1 MRKIVAAIVSSAK
14 KHKEK
19 KQIAAYWREL
29 QELHEERQKNGI
41 QLPNL
46 SERDIRNA
54 QFVGIIGDGTV
65 FVSNDESG
73 ACRTVW
79 ESTYDNRWINGAERL
94 DDFFETTLGLSCFQD
109 ITRKEIIEILK
120 KRNMKFSDTDL
131 FTSKNENNI
140 KKGE

>member
-1 MRKIVAAIVSSAK
+1 MIAAIVSSAK

-19 KQIAAYWREL
+19 KQLAAYCREL

-65 FVSNDESG
+65 FVSNDDS
-73 ACRTVW
+73 CKTVW
-79 ESTYDNRWINGAERL
+79 ESTYDNRWINGEERL
-94 DDFFETTLGLSCFQD
+94 ADYFETTLGLSCFRD
-109 ITRKEIIEILK
+109 ITREEIIEILK

-131 FTSKNENNI
+131 FTSKNENSI